1 MCKHANHEEVVKM
14 QDFIIQSAQHVTVPV
29 MAASINSHLQ
39 NTLTAEENIP
49 SCAEIAIHIER
60 HMLQPQVRV
69 ACMMRN
75 VIDVSENLRE
85 VVATRAEDDTP
96 LVDVRAAALY
106 LKSVSEIMQLYKAS
120 DPTKLLFGT

>member
-1 MCKHANHEEVVKM
+1 M
-14 QDFIIQSAQHVTVPV
+14 QEFIVHSAQHVTVPV
-29 MAASINSHLQ
+29 MAASICSHLEQ
-39 NTLTAEENIP
+39 ALPTEDNLP
-49 SCAEIAIHIER
+49 SCTEITTHIER
-60 HMLQPQVRV
+60 HMLQPQVRI

-106 LKSVSEIMQLYKAS
+106 LKSVSEIMQLYKTS
-120 DPTKLLFGT
+120 DPAKLLFGT